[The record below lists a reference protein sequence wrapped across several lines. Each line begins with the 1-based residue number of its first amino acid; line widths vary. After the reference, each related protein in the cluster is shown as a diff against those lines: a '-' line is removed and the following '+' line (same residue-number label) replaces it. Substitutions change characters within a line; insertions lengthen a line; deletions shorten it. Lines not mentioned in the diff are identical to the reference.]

1 MNPSCMTTMTRRAC
15 LSRLA
20 LAGGALALPCRAA
33 PAEAEAAAKPSEHE
47 LAAMARMVERFM
59 AEHRVPGLSLVIAR
73 AGHLVYQQGFGVAD
87 RDAGEKVT
95 PGHLFRIASV
105 SKPVT
110 AVAIFSLI
118 GQGRL
123 KPDDRVF
130 GAGGL
135 LEAEFG
141 KKHAGLVDRI
151 TIHHLLTHTCGGWQN
166 DGKDPMFRKPE
177 FTHRELIEWTLR
189 DHPLEHEPGRHYAY
203 SNFGYCVLGRVV
215 EKITGRSYVDH
226 VRQEILAKCGV
237 TTMCLAGNTLRERV
251 KNEVVYYGQGG
262 EDPYRMN
269 VARMDSHGGW
279 LGTSGDLVRFAQH
292 VDGFAS
298 PPDILGEQAIKAM
311 TTPTAADPGY
321 ACGWAI
327 NRVPNWWHGGSLPG
341 TSTLLVRTASGLCWA
356 AFMNTRTD
364 GIGQALDR
372 LMWQLVRS
380 VPAWRA

>member
-1 MNPSCMTTMTRRAC
+1 MNPSGMSMMTRRAC
-15 LSRLA
+15 LSRLV
-20 LAGGALALPCRAA
+20 LAGGAVALPCRAA
-33 PAEAEAAAKPSEHE
+33 PMAAEAGAKPSGRE
-47 LAAMARMVERFM
+47 LAAMAEMVQRFM
-59 AEHRVPGLSLVIAR
+59 TEHHVPGLSLAIAR
-73 AGHLVYQQGFGVAD
+73 QGHLVYQQGFGVAD
-87 RDAGEKVT
+87 RDTGEKVT

-123 KPDDRVF
+123 KLDDRVF
-130 GAGGL
+130 GEQGVL
-135 LEAEFG
+135 KFDFG
-141 KKHAGLVDRI
+141 KNYPGMVEKI
-151 TIHHLLTHTCGGWQN
+151 TVHHLLTHTCGGWQN

-177 FTHRELIEWTLR
+177 FKHQELIEWTLR
-189 DHPLEHEPGRHYAY
+189 DHPLEHEPGRHHAY
-203 SNFGYCVLGRVV
+203 SNFGYCILGRVV
-215 EKITGRSYVDH
+215 EKLTGRSYADH
-226 VRQEILAKCGV
+226 VRQEILAKCGA

-251 KNEVVYYGQGG
+251 KNEVVYYAQNG

-279 LGTSGDLVRFAQH
+279 LGTAGDLVRFAQH
-292 VDGFAS
+292 VDGFAN
-298 PPDILGEQAIKAM
+298 PPDILSEQAIKAM
-311 TTPTAADPGY
+311 TTPTEAGPGY
-321 ACGWAI
+321 ACGWAV

-356 AFMNTRTD
+356 AFMNTRAD
-364 GIGQALDR
+364 GIAQAIDR